1 MTTPII
7 TIIGWTSK
15 FWQFWQRY
23 FEEKWLQVIIA
34 SRSTKITPEQAVKQ
48 ADIIII
54 SVSIRSTVQT
64 IENLIPHIPPNKLLI
79 DFTGIKTEAT
89 KALSQYATGEVVATH
104 PMFGPWITSLRDQ
117 NIAFDPVRAGEKWDF
132 IYSLW
137 KADGVN
143 LLELSSAKH
152 DELVAIMQ
160 STVHI
165 MSLMFGH
172 LLKKRNMNIAELMKI
187 STPNS
192 RMQISILA
200 RFLNQEAA
208 LYTDMQ
214 TENTIYTHE
223 ILPDIEMYFR
233 NLSSVI
239 RDGGGD
245 EFEQEFN
252 SIKNYIGHEFLVKA
266 MKVSSELDEH
276 IKKSLSF

>member
-1 MTTPII
+1 MNTPII

-23 FEEKWLQVIIA
+23 FEEKWLHVIIA

-54 SVSIRSTVQT
+54 SVSIHSTVET
-64 IENLIPHIPPNKLLI
+64 IENLIPYIPPNKLLV
-79 DFTGIKTEAT
+79 DFTGIKSVAT
-89 KALSQYATGEVVATH
+89 KALSSYSTGEVVATH
-104 PMFGPWITSLRDQ
+104 PMFGPWITSLKDQ
-117 NIAFDPVRAGEKWDF
+117 NIAFDPVLPWEQWEYLKN
-132 IYSLW
+132 IW
-137 KADGVN
+137 KDDGAN

-239 RDGGGD
+239 RNGRGD

-252 SIKNYIGHEFLVKA
+252 SIKNYIGHEFLAKA
-266 MKVSSELDEH
+266 MRVSSELDEH
-276 IKKSLSF
+276 LKKNL